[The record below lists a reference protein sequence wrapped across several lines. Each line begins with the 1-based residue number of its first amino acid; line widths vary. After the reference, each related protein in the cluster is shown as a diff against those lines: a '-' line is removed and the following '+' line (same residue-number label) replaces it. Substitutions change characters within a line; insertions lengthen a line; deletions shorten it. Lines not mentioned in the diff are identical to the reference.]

1 MTTARR
7 IGDTRRMFRF
17 CSLLAAM
24 LLALP
29 LWAAQP
35 EITGPARIIDG
46 DTLDIAGNRIRI
58 GGIDAP
64 ERNERCLDAAGRAWR
79 CGAWATEQAKR
90 LVAGQSL
97 TCLDL
102 GDRTYDRIVGRCYLD
117 GRDLAVALIER
128 GAARPCLR
136 FARAQGQ
143 DRTYLQAEAVAK
155 AARAGIY
162 AGPLNPAASF
172 CDPAPGSTRTA
183 QTTTPAGDCVIKG
196 NVSANG
202 RIYHMPGQRDYD
214 RVTMRNPDTRW
225 FCSEAEAR
233 AAGWRPAQR

>member
-1 MTTARR
+1 
-7 IGDTRRMFRF
+7 
-17 CSLLAAM
+17 M

-46 DTLDIAGNRIRI
+46 DTLDIAGKRIRI

-64 ERNERCLDAAGRAWR
+64 ERNERCRDAAGRAWR

-90 LVAGQSL
+90 LVAGQTL

-102 GDRTYDRIVGRCYLD
+102 GERTHDRIVGRCYLG
-117 GRDLAVALIER
+117 GRDLAVTLIEL

-143 DRTYLQAEAVAK
+143 DQTYLQAQAVAK
-155 AARAGIY
+155 AEQAGIH
-162 AGPLNPAASF
+162 AGPLNPEASF
-172 CDPAPGSTRTA
+172 CDPTPRAERITPTSA
-183 QTTTPAGDCVIKG
+183 PAGECVIKG

-214 RVTMRNPDTRW
+214 RVTMRSPETRW